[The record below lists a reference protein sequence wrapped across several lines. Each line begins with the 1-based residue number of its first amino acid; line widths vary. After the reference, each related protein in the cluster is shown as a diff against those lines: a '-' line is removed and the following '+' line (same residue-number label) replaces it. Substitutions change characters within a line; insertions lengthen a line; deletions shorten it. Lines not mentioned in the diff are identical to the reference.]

1 MYDIKK
7 CAHGYFFGGSSFS
20 AGACTSCS
28 HLACAHGHAW
38 YGRCVKVR
46 ACRCLH
52 ELLALRHAGTCTSCS
67 HFDAPQ
73 RLRVRQSRA
82 RLRYFKGS
90 RVCRHD
96 ILSKEP
102 RALPL
107 LVPELDLT

>member
-7 CAHGYFFGGSSFS
+7 CAHGY
-20 AGACTSCS
+20 
-28 HLACAHGHAW
+28 AW
-38 YGRCVKVR
+38 YGRCVKER

-52 ELLALRHAGTCTSCS
+52 ELLALRHARTCTSCS

-73 RLRVRQSRA
+73 RLGVRQSRA

-107 LVPELDLT
+107 LFPQPDLTRPKLLSC